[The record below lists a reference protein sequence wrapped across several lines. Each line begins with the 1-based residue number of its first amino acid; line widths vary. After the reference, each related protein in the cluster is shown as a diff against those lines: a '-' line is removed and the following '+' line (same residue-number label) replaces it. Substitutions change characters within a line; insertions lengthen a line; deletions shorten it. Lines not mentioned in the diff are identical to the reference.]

1 MTASTTNMNVTPARG
16 RGVPEPRRA
25 RLARDLNA
33 VFAIAWREILRAVK
47 SPLSIAFTVIF
58 PILFIG
64 ILGGSISQNLSAGLS
79 YAYLPFMLIGMVAN
93 GMYQGTITGVT
104 NLVEERENDFTA
116 ELFVAPI
123 SRYAVLVGKLI
134 GSGVAAMVSLIGV
147 VAMIVVMQIPMNFGD
162 LLRVIALAPMLALAG
177 GALGV
182 FLIGLSQDSKVVAVA
197 VPLLDLPADLPVGG
211 AHSRVRIERHPRPAR
226 PDHPDDLFDRPRPQY
241 LLLGQAG
248 VRGGGPPRPV
258 ARPRRHRGLLPRVHD
273 RRDCAVRAGG
283 FGTADARNELLVG
296 VGLGSIDGCGEV
308 GAGHAARFLA
318 LRPVQLLVDLLLG
331 VAAFEERL
339 LGRV

>member
-1 MTASTTNMNVTPARG
+1 M
-16 RGVPEPRRA
+16 
-25 RLARDLNA
+25 
-33 VFAIAWREILRAVK
+33 
-47 SPLSIAFTVIF
+47 IF

-64 ILGGSISQNLSAGLS
+64 ILGGSISQNLAAALP

-93 GMYQGTITGVT
+93 RMYQGTITGVT

-182 FLIGLSQDSKVVAVA
+182 FFIGLSQDSKVVAVG
-197 VPLLDLPADLPVGG
+197 VPLLIFPQMFLSGALIPV
-211 AHSRVRIERHPRPAR
+211 AALQRPPRRAR
-226 PDHPDDLFDRPRPQY
+226 PDHPDDLFASTSPATSST
-241 LLLGQAG
+241 GQAR
-248 VRGGGPPRPV
+248 VRGGGPPRPWLDLAV
-258 ARPRRHRGLLPRVHD
+258 TVGYFLVFMIVGTVLF
-273 RRDCAVRAGG
+273 VRA
-283 FGTADARNELLVG
+283 DRN
-296 VGLGSIDGCGEV
+296 
-308 GAGHAARFLA
+308 R
-318 LRPVQLLVDLLLG
+318 
-331 VAAFEERL
+331 
-339 LGRV
+339 